1 MINVKNIVEDATSLF
16 KQNSKKFWESDEELT
31 ESVSNMLQ
39 SWSFNSGADTFSTVL
54 LLLSE
59 TSVYFEQVGEVGMV
73 LWEPVMQGIWE
84 DTLAKFNDDFNKNM
98 TEIRK
103 NYKAPVAET
112 IIAANN
118 ILAAVQS
125 FRKISQRAKGSD
137 AMKYSRDKLF
147 AYTKQLINMYGTLDT
162 SGTTYANGVEILLPS
177 CTVLIFSP

>member
-84 DTLAKFNDDFNKNM
+84 DT
-98 TEIRK
+98 
-103 NYKAPVAET
+103 
-112 IIAANN
+112 
-118 ILAAVQS
+118 
-125 FRKISQRAKGSD
+125 
-137 AMKYSRDKLF
+137 
-147 AYTKQLINMYGTLDT
+147 
-162 SGTTYANGVEILLPS
+162 
-177 CTVLIFSP
+177 